1 MSMRVTYYRQN
12 KDKNNSLVAVFGLY
26 LESLDLYFSGLK
38 YVRMKNGGFV
48 AFPPSEK
55 YTGKDGKDA
64 YQKYFWFG
72 KRFSEHFQKQAHAA
86 INAYV
91 EEKKIEEAKPVE
103 PAFQP
108 QETQHYDNYQ
118 DEPNAEL
125 PF

>member
-1 MSMRVTYYRQN
+1 MSMKVTYYRQN
-12 KDKNNSLVAVFGLY
+12 TDEKSNVVAHFGLY

-72 KRFSEHFQKQAHAA
+72 KKLSDHFQKQAHSA
-86 INAYV
+86 INAYIK
-91 EEKKIEEAKPVE
+91 EKQIEIEKPAEQVQE
-103 PAFQP
+103 PIAF
-108 QETQHYDNYQ
+108 DSYQ
-118 DEPNAEL
+118 DEPDAEL